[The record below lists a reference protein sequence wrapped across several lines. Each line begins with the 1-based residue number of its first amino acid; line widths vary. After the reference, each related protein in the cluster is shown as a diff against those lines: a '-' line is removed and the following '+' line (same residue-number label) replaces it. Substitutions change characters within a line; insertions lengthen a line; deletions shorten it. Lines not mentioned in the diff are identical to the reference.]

1 MKVLKQWKKLPTE
14 VVNAPFLATF
24 KIRLDGPLSKLI
36 QCKMSLVIAG
46 GRTR

>member
-1 MKVLKQWKKLPTE
+1 MKVKHWKRLPTE
-14 VVNAPFLATF
+14 VVNAPFLETF

-36 QCKMSLVIAG
+36 HWKMSLVIAG